1 MPARSGRPGGV
12 LEATVFAIAGIAIL
26 IGLGLWQLDRKVWK
40 ENLIATVSM
49 RTARAPEAMPPRDA
63 WERLVPAGNEY
74 SHVAFSAEF
83 LDGQEAYAYTAGSSL
98 RADVEGQGFWVF
110 APARLAGGSVVLI
123 NRGFVPTDRKDPA
136 TRAQGT
142 PRGSIDIVGYMRWP
156 EARGL
161 FTPADDVKNNVWYVR
176 DPKAMADAHKWA
188 VAAPFYIDQESPV
201 PPGGLPKPGKIEVK
215 MPNNHLQYALTW
227 FGLALA
233 LGGVYVAW
241 LVSRLRWG
249 RDVI

>member
-1 MPARSGRPGGV
+1 MPARSGRRGGV

-98 RADVEGQGFWVF
+98 R
-110 APARLAGGSVVLI
+110 R
-123 NRGFVPTDRKDPA
+123 
-136 TRAQGT
+136 RAQSSRGCSSRRGMRMARSGSGT
-142 PRGSIDIVGYMRWP
+142 SICTNRRS
-156 EARGL
+156 AKR
-161 FTPADDVKNNVWYVR
+161 
-176 DPKAMADAHKWA
+176 
-188 VAAPFYIDQESPV
+188 
-201 PPGGLPKPGKIEVK
+201 
-215 MPNNHLQYALTW
+215 
-227 FGLALA
+227 
-233 LGGVYVAW
+233 
-241 LVSRLRWG
+241 SRMMSR
-249 RDVI
+249 